1 MATLRQQITTLLEG
15 ASLSALDISKVV
27 GVSEKEVYRHL
38 AHIAKSV
45 AGRGRRLTFTPCT
58 CQACGFTFKTRQR
71 LTRPSRCP
79 RCRQTRIDHPVFR
92 VV

>member
-1 MATLRQQITTLLEG
+1 MPTLRQQIATLLED

-27 GVSEKEVYRHL
+27 GIPEKEVYRHL
-38 AHIAKSV
+38 THIAKSV
-45 AGRGRRLTFTPCT
+45 AGKGQRLTFTPCT

-79 RCRQTRIDHPVFR
+79 RCHKTRIDYPVFR
-92 VV
+92 IA